1 MRLLTVF
8 QIADILGEP
17 PHRCEY
23 VIRKY
28 RLKPRRRVGI
38 TRLFDE
44 AQVEAIEQGLY
55 GIQVKGGRR

>member
-1 MRLLTVF
+1 MKLLTVF

-28 RLKPRRRVGI
+28 R
-38 TRLFDE
+38 RLDTIDRQKAE
-44 AQVEAIEQGLY
+44 VI
-55 GIQVKGGRR
+55 R

>member
-1 MRLLTVF
+1 MRLVTIS

-28 RLKPRRRVGI
+28 RLRPRRRVGI

-44 AQVEAIEQGLY
+44 AQVEAIKQGLY
-55 GIQVKGGRR
+55 GIQIKGGRR